1 MFTLDQQ
8 NDIWRNYFGSWE
20 GKGTYSNPLRP
31 DKSPKCYFKVINDKI
46 LFIDWAHHPTHS
58 DCISFVS
65 QKYNLT
71 NKEAITKINYDLK
84 YTNRVKGGFSG
95 ENKGVEVTPL
105 SSSPSINTYTQQV
118 EEKIN
123 YSVIKKNF
131 FAKEDINYWK
141 KFGITEDILKKYDV
155 CPVKFV
161 LRNGILNYSSSE
173 YNPIFGYYQHNKLF
187 KVYNPIGI
195 TMQKWRTI
203 KAVLEGYPQLEY
215 KTNVC
220 FITSSLKDTMC
231 LDSLGYD
238 AFNLPSENSYKILL
252 PIIEELFSKF
262 EHVFVYLNNDEAGK
276 RFSRL
281 LTLEIDNRLKYINN
295 PSYWAQTDPSD
306 VIKDLGVEPLREVIK
321 EKFSRDNV
329 ILTNKY

>member
-8 NDIWRNYFGSWE
+8 SDIWRNYFGSWDT
-20 GKGTYSNPLRP
+20 KGTYKNPLRP
-31 DKSPKCYFKVINDKI
+31 DRTPKCYFKIINNKI
-46 LFIDWAHHPTHS
+46 LFIDWANNPVHS

-84 YTNRVKGGFSG
+84 YTDRVKGNFSG
-95 ENKGVEVTPL
+95 EYKGVSEAPL
-105 SSSPSINTYTQQV
+105 SSSLRREQYTQEV

-123 YSVIKKNF
+123 YSVIKKGF
-131 FAKEDINYWK
+131 FGKEDLNYWK
-141 KFGITEDILKKYDV
+141 KFGITENTLKKYDV
-155 CPVKFV
+155 QAVKFV

-173 YNPIFGYYQHNKLF
+173 YNPIFAYYQDNSVF
-187 KVYNPIGI
+187 KIYNPIGLP
-195 TMQKWRTI
+195 MQKWRTI
-203 KAVLEGYPQLEY
+203 KAVLEGFPQLEY

-231 LDSLGYD
+231 LDTLGYD

-252 PIIEELFSKF
+252 PIIEDLFKKF
-262 EHVFVYLNNDEAGK
+262 DHVYVYLNNDDAGK

-281 LTLEIDNRLKYINN
+281 LTLEIDKRLKYINN
-295 PSYWAQTDPSD
+295 PSDWSQTDPSD
-306 VIKDLGVEPLREVIK
+306 VIKDLGVEPLKKIIN
-321 EKFSRDNV
+321 EKFLRDSV
-329 ILTNKY
+329 TLTIK